1 MRKNFHQRNPP
12 IRIMTKPKIRLMLN
26 PLADGASVSAISGV
40 PVDSGAMDGLG
51 EGVIGMGL
59 GVCVGAVVAVAGGV
73 TRRRNFCSGRIT
85 DVEFSPFQVI
95 RSESETSYSPA
106 IQKSVSPLWTI
117 W

>member
-12 IRIMTKPKIRLMLN
+12 IRIMAKPKMRLRLN
-26 PLADGASVSAISGV
+26 PLADAVSVSAISGV
-40 PVDSGAMDGLG
+40 PVDSGVMDGLG

-73 TRRRNFCSGRIT
+73 TSRRSFCPGRIT
-85 DVEFSPFQVI
+85 DAEFSPFQVM
-95 RSESETSYSPA
+95 RSASETLYSPA